1 MTKPEGDKKP
11 VDGGN
16 NTVVVMK
23 LDMHCEGCGKKIKR
37 LLKHYKGIII
47 MIKLSSSPRITSQ
60 VRNPNASSLILLRR

>member
-37 LLKHYKGIII
+37 ILKKHKGIYSHIS
-47 MIKLSSSPRITSQ
+47 LSLYIY
-60 VRNPNASSLILLRR
+60 IYI

>member
-37 LLKHYKGIII
+37 FLKKHKGIYIVI
-47 MIKLSSSPRITSQ
+47 SLSIY
-60 VRNPNASSLILLRR
+60 I

>member
-37 LLKHYKGIII
+37 ILKKHKGIYSH
-47 MIKLSSSPRITSQ
+47 LSLYIYEFMVAYLVLNHS
-60 VRNPNASSLILLRR
+60 